1 MAADVAIF
9 VSKRLQ
15 RAVIAVMCLM
25 TLQAAL
31 AYASRAAEP
40 QAGPQ
45 TAIVRVHIGG

>member
-31 AYASRAAEP
+31 AYAPRPAEP
-40 QAGPQ
+40 QTG
-45 TAIVRVHIGG
+45 IVRVHIGG

>member
-31 AYASRAAEP
+31 AYASRPAEALAGL
-40 QAGPQ
+40 QAGV
-45 TAIVRVHIGG
+45 VRVHIGG

>member
-15 RAVIAVMCLM
+15 RAVVAVMCLM

-31 AYASRAAEP
+31 AYAARQNDPAP
-40 QAGPQ
+40 GV
-45 TAIVRVHIGG
+45 VRVHIGS